1 VRAVALDEAVTCDKP
16 LVIFAYQ
23 QGGKLTDVTSLKRS
37 VYEVSSQAVR
47 IAESALNLADCPAG
61 TRIGPGVYHAD
72 FAALASGGFVI
83 GTHEVRWK
91 FQTTMGGPEFEVR
104 QRFEV
109 LDKTKF
115 PSGLAYIG
123 YAESTEL
130 RATNAVFASK
140 TVGEVQVL
148 VGDASRRVELL
159 TGRWFEPRFQQLKID
174 GRGVRHLMI
183 GPPLIGLSK
192 VEIESGVTG
201 IQASLSEIGLDG
213 LRVYNRH
220 LAGLTD
226 PDDRD
231 DPRVEIERFEGIIFQ
246 SLDTFPK
253 GPQDIYL
260 TGVFGYTDPDGGP
273 FGQVPRDIS
282 RAVGAL
288 ALRQLADP
296 YGSDPLTS
304 APGSVKSAKTRDQA
318 ISFFSPTE
326 LGGGGGGGAFG
337 GLTGNDFIDELLISY
352 VRPPH
357 YGAV

>member
-1 VRAVALDEAVTCDKP
+1 VRAVALDETVSCSKP
-16 LVIFAYQ
+16 LIIFAYQ
-23 QGGKLTDVTSLKRS
+23 QDGKLVDVASLKRS
-37 VYEVSSQAVR
+37 VVEVSSQTVR
-47 IAESALNLADCPAG
+47 VAESALNLADCPAG
-61 TRIGPGVYHAD
+61 TRIGTGVYHAD
-72 FAALASGGFVI
+72 FAALALSGFAI
-83 GTHEVRWK
+83 GTHEIRWK
-91 FQTTMGGPEFEVR
+91 FQVTLADPEVEVR

-115 PSGLAYIG
+115 PSGVAYIG

-130 RATNAVFASK
+130 QAINAIFASK

-148 VGDASRRVELL
+148 VNDASRRVELL

-174 GRGVRHLMI
+174 GRGVRHLLL

-201 IQASLSEIGLDG
+201 IQVSVSEISLDG

-231 DPRVEIERFEGIIFQ
+231 DPRIEIERFEGIIYQ

-253 GPQDIYL
+253 GPQDIFL

-273 FGQVPRDIS
+273 FGQTPRDIT
-282 RAVGAL
+282 RAVAAL
-288 ALRQLADP
+288 ALRALADP
-296 YGSDPLTS
+296 FGSDPITS
-304 APGSVKSAKTRDQA
+304 SPGSVKSAKTRDQA
-318 ISFFSPTE
+318 ISFFSPSE
-326 LGGGGGGGAFG
+326 LGGGGGGGFG
-337 GLTGNDFIDELLISY
+337 SLTGNDFIDELLISY